1 MRYFAQYQTSTGAI
15 TRTYMG
21 DQASEQD
28 FENIEGQAVAE
39 LSRQASIKFD
49 YVKDGDV
56 HPRPTSPVKLK
67 KLDQNTIELA
77 GLTVR
82 SRVTINGI
90 PVEHIWPVTEYELE
104 LPGVYTFRV
113 QDPPFLD
120 YEGAANV

>member
-1 MRYFAQYQTSTGAI
+1 MRYFAQYHTSTGAI

-21 DQASEQD
+21 DQASEAD
-28 FENIEGQAVAE
+28 FDTIEGQAVAE
-39 LSRQASIKFD
+39 LTRPASIRTD
-49 YVKDGDV
+49 YIKDGEV
-56 HPRPTSPVKLK
+56 TPRPVSPVKLK
-67 KLDQNTIELA
+67 KLDQNTIELS

-90 PVEHIWPVTEYELE
+90 AVEHIWPVTEYELE

-113 QDPPFLD
+113 QDSPYLD